1 MLVKYLNNTIQTV
14 SILPSVYMC
23 RYVMVHV
30 LDVYI
35 KHCIVID
42 TEYELQ
48 TKDVVLYNISYSADS
63 LYQILGTF

>member
-1 MLVKYLNNTIQTV
+1 
-14 SILPSVYMC
+14 MC

>member
-1 MLVKYLNNTIQTV
+1 
-14 SILPSVYMC
+14 MC

-48 TKDVVLYNISYSADS
+48 TKDVVLYNTCIWYSAYI
-63 LYQILGTF
+63 LYQILGTS